1 MMAENYGNAIV
12 QYLPGPRTGEI
23 FRSMDS
29 LVLPHSITSKEFN
42 GRSCDS
48 VV

>member
-1 MMAENYGNAIV
+1 MMAENYGNVIV
-12 QYLPGPRTGEI
+12 QYLPGQQTGDI

-29 LVLPHSITSKEFN
+29 LVLRHPITCMEFN
-42 GRSCDS
+42 GRSCNS